1 MDEDGL
7 ALGDRDIRGRS
18 ARGPRVALPSP
29 ETVLTKQTL
38 PEVTGY
44 EPFYV
49 PSPSTQ
55 LQANRGRRGPLFAQL
70 DCYDI
75 ALATIDF
82 VVDHMGFDSGAE
94 PQAVLDFIAAQ
105 ITRMGPDAD
114 HSRSPTHQS
123 SSTRRSSA
131 HRGAPI
137 RMLTI
142 RTAGRSISNFCG
154 RSRLPTG

>member
-1 MDEDGL
+1 MWL
-7 ALGDRDIRGRS
+7 
-18 ARGPRVALPSP
+18 LPSP

-49 PSPSTQ
+49 PSPSTSS
-55 LQANRGRRGPLFAQL
+55 RPIEGGEDHYSRKL

-75 ALATIDF
+75 ARATIDF

-142 RTAGRSISNFCG
+142 RTAGRSISNFCR